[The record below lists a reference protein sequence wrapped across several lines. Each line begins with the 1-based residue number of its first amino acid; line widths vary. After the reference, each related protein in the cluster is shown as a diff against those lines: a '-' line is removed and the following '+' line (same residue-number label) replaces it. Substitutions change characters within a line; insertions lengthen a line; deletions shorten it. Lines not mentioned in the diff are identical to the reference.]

1 MKYYLIDGTFCENRP
16 QGPAFKEALDAHH
29 AYWAPFIQKGDV
41 LISGPKM
48 SGAGLIILKAEN
60 DEVVQKMIAND
71 PFVLGGVATFTA
83 SEFKAFFKVPAI
95 EAWFSE

>member
-1 MKYYLIDGTFCENRP
+1 
-16 QGPAFKEALDAHH
+16 
-29 AYWAPFIQKGDV
+29 
-41 LISGPKM
+41 M